1 MLKRLT
7 GSKSVVHP
15 AGKCSRCVSLFLKL
29 ALFGFLSSL
38 LSAAPLTILL
48 DPGHGGKDPGAI
60 SHGVYESY
68 VNLSIAKEVGRKLQS
83 YGYRVAYTRQSN
95 IYLSPRQRA
104 AMAKRYERALVISIH
119 CNGSRYSSSRGVE
132 TFSCTG
138 YGTSSHTLATKLQR
152 RLVKLGL
159 FKNRG
164 VKRGRF
170 AVLYDHQH
178 PAALIECGF
187 LSNSYDRA
195 KLKSKTHQKRI
206 AEAITQGIRD
216 AALKR

>member
-1 MLKRLT
+1 MSRWIIGAKKDF
-7 GSKSVVHP
+7 KSGLWC
-15 AGKCSRCVSLFLKL
+15 AL
-29 ALFGFLSSL
+29 ALMTLLTAG

-48 DPGHGGKDPGAI
+48 DAGHGGKDPGAVH
-60 SHGVYESY
+60 HGVYESR
-68 VNLSIAKEVGRKLQS
+68 VNLAIVKEVGRRLQS

-95 IYLSPRQRA
+95 IYLSPSQRA
-104 AMAKRYERALVISIH
+104 SMAKLYQRALVVSVH

-132 TFSCTG
+132 TFTCNG
-138 YGTSSHTLATKLQR
+138 YGSTSHTLATKIQK

-164 VKRGRF
+164 VKRGNF
-170 AVLYDHQH
+170 AVLRQHQH
-178 PAALIECGF
+178 PSALVECGF

-195 KLKSKTHQKRI
+195 KLKSSTYQKRI

-216 AALKR
+216 TALKK